1 MRAGG
6 ALVARFRECWGA
18 TARAP
23 AGLGATALLPVCVC
37 VHEGVGVACGLVG
50 GGAPKSIAVSVP
62 PAVYTSNPS
71 RLATKLAL

>member
-1 MRAGG
+1 MLGGDGTRACGTGRHG
-6 ALVARFRECWGA
+6 AA
-18 TARAP
+18 T
-23 AGLGATALLPVCVC
+23 CVC